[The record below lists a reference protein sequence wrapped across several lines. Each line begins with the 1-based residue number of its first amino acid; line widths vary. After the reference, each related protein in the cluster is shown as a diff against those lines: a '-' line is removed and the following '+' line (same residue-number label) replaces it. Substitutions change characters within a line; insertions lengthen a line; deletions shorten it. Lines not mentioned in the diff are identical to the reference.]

1 MKILMVGKFPLD
13 AKLFKDGTEGSVYG
27 EAKTL
32 VEKGHKVI
40 VLDMPRSIID
50 KDYHETVDGIEV
62 YRFFCAE
69 DSLKQQKK
77 VIRKRLIPLMLSCD
91 PSICHLHVT
100 QHHSLQVVSALR
112 RHKIKYLVEI
122 HGLPRKE
129 AKQAFRKQKTLPKL
143 FAWWYECFREFV
155 FVRNTHLVVTDTDYE
170 KQALRKFAFRHKLD
184 IHVIHQGIH
193 DDFYQQDYHPQDN
206 TLLAVGTIAPRKDQL
221 MMLDVVDKLRKD
233 IPDIKLSIVGGL
245 VDLDYYKKLQTRIVR
260 KDLVRHVSLHPD
272 VHAIELLKQYSRSR
286 LFMLCASEES
296 QCVAMAEAMAV
307 GLPVVSTKVGGIKH
321 LLSEGDNGFL
331 CAHGD
336 VKAMVK
342 HIKNLLQH
350 PDLCQQMSERNKKD
364 AEKYRWSSIVEK
376 YIKLYA
382 KAMKDK

>member
-1 MKILMVGKFPLD
+1 MVGKFPLD
-13 AKLFKDGTEGSVYG
+13 TRYFKDGTEGSVYG

-32 VEKGHKVI
+32 VEMGHKVT
-40 VLDMPRSIID
+40 VLDMPRSIIE
-50 KDYHETVDGIEV
+50 KDYQEVVDGVEV
-62 YRFFCAE
+62 YRFVCPE

-77 VIRKRLIPLMLSCD
+77 VIRKRLIPKMLSCD

-129 AKQAFRKQKTLPKL
+129 AKQAFLKQKTLPKL
-143 FAWWYECFREFV
+143 WSWFYECFREFV

-170 KQALRKFAFRHKLD
+170 KHALRKFAFWHHLD

-193 DDFYQQDYHPQDN
+193 DDFYKQNYQPQGN

-221 MMLDVVDKLRKD
+221 MMLDVVDRLRKE
-233 IPDIKLSIVGGL
+233 IPDIKLAIVGGL
-245 VDLDYYKKLQTRIVR
+245 VDLKYYKKIQTRIVS
-260 KDLVRHVSLHPD
+260 KKLSKHVSLHPD
-272 VHAIELLKQYSRSR
+272 VHAIELLKHYSRSR
-286 LFMLCASEES
+286 IFMLCAREES

-321 LLSEGDNGFL
+321 LISDGDNGYL
-331 CAHGD
+331 CSHGD
-336 VKAMVK
+336 VKKMTK
-342 HIKNLLQH
+342 HIVKLLQNE
-350 PDLCQQMSERNKKD
+350 DLCQQMSERNRRD

-382 KAMKDK
+382 KV